1 MGKIKVP
8 TRCHHLLPVTRL
20 ADTRDDDR
28 WDVLLNSVLD
38 SGINFVYTA
47 NDYGLHWAR
56 PAEEQ
61 IGRHLSGRR
70 SEFYLASEGG
80 DTPFPPFNT
89 RKFLASSTAGFPAG
103 STFMGPPFPPLASLS
118 QILSSYPSGAY

>member
-1 MGKIKVP
+1 MPGIEP
-8 TRCHHLLPVTRL
+8 ASRLTRL
-20 ADTRDDDR
+20 NGARIGLVNPEKRTTGA
-28 WDVLLNSVLD
+28 VLEAVGERLAAEYD
-38 SGINFVYTA
+38 A
-47 NDYGLHWAR
+47 NVVGPRRKSSPYR
-56 PAEEQ
+56 

-80 DTPFPPFNT
+80 DTPFPPCNT